1 MFYYYYSTTYCTYL
15 MECVSLKKPT
25 SFSVIITSIN
35 YESTKYEVLLLVFT

>member
-25 SFSVIITSIN
+25 SFSVIIIIYCIIISRSCVDIR
-35 YESTKYEVLLLVFT
+35 LQ